1 MGQKEEEGPPKLNSA
16 ACSTQLVL
24 ASGTLVAAI
33 FQSRTCRILPRAGA
47 RRGHTSSEPGWVVHD
62 PTGSSDEPERERE
75 AIYSGEARSSQV
87 PQCCCQSSWVTWVY
101 SRKIWWATCLAS
113 ARATTN
119 SCNRSSAGQTSRY
132 LESISKLEL
141 QCQGS
146 T

>member
-75 AIYSGEARSSQV
+75 RYIVARHDLPRFHNVVANPLGSLGCILGRSGGQLVWQVQGQQQTAATEAVLDR
-87 PQCCCQSSWVTWVY
+87 PRDT
-101 SRKIWWATCLAS
+101 
-113 ARATTN
+113 
-119 SCNRSSAGQTSRY
+119 
-132 LESISKLEL
+132 
-141 QCQGS
+141 
-146 T
+146 